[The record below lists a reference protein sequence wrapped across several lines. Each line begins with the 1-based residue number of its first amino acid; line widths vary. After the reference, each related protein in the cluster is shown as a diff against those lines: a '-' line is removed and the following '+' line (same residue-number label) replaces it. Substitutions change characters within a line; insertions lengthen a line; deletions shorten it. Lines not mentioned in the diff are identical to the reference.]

1 MDVNNYLKLA
11 KTSKQWPNSYS
22 ICNRF
27 DDEFQRLSAKLNET
41 DELPDLSPTPAS
53 TTTTTNTNS
62 QSANKAAKQIITA
75 ISSFKTKD
83 KFKSKSFIALNQT
96 SPILNN
102 EKKSIESIEKQINY
116 SLRQL
121 EQAKLDGSSRSLS
134 TRDTNNDDTKSF
146 ISDENNPSSVYRSRK
161 LKTTL
166 GTGSPSANREAS
178 LTSKPQ
184 TAKMAR
190 VVCSTLTLCDTASA
204 TITIPL
210 PNFNNK
216 PKVNATP
223 PRQAT
228 PGTNPPVVMQ
238 MVRPL
243 DSTTATNTDGSSD
256 RGSASTNSLTRLPD
270 EERMAEV
277 PVGNSSTF
285 NNFLKTVYFKNYNYT
300 RYI

>member
-1 MDVNNYLKLA
+1 MNNYLKLA

-22 ICNRF
+22 ICTRF
-27 DDEFQRLSAKLNET
+27 DDEFQRISAKLNET
-41 DELPDLSPTPAS
+41 HELPDLSTPAS
-53 TTTTTNTNS
+53 TTTTNS
-62 QSANKAAKQIITA
+62 VNKAAKQIITA
-75 ISSFKTKD
+75 ISSFKNKD

-96 SPILNN
+96 ASPTLSN
-102 EKKSIESIEKQINY
+102 EKKTIESIEKQINH

-121 EQAKLDGSSRSLS
+121 EQAKLENSSRSLS
-134 TRDTNNDDTKSF
+134 TRNVSDTNNDDTKSF
-146 ISDENNPSSVYRSRK
+146 ISDENNPSSIYRSRK

-166 GTGSPSANREAS
+166 GTGTGSSSVNREAIVNA
-178 LTSKPQ
+178 KPQ
-184 TAKMAR
+184 TAKLAR

-210 PNFNNK
+210 PNFNTKAKSNI
-216 PKVNATP
+216 TP
-223 PRQAT
+223 NNPSRQAT
-228 PGTNPPVVMQ
+228 PGTTPPVVMQ

-243 DSTTATNTDGSSD
+243 DSTATNTDGSSD

-270 EERMAEV
+270 EERVAEV